1 MARSS
6 SRISCTVV
14 LFGPLSA
21 STIAWLALVR
31 VGIRPR
37 WDMPSMTASSALRRT
52 PRGFRYLYETLM
64 LSPFP
69 ILLSSPEYCPPLKV
83 YRCPADNA
91 GKIGR
96 AHVCTPVTNAHLV
109 CRLLLEKKKLIH
121 RTHK

>member
-83 YRCPADNA
+83 YRCPADKA
-91 GKIGR
+91 GNPSFEMKDPLPSGFSLPHQR
-96 AHVCTPVTNAHLV
+96 SEEQTY
-109 CRLLLEKKKLIH
+109 E
-121 RTHK
+121 